1 MLSNKEIKKR
11 LLGGCNDCNDTCGG
25 RGSSEKSKEAAARNP
40 YLTYKREFRSGLFDG
55 TYDEYLL
62 SKGLERAKTKIKK
75 VKSKIKEPV
84 NTEVIKRKVRKTKN
98 VTIKNYLSCPQVA
111 AQRII
116 QEENENRP
124 ALPREAIQIRSPPP
138 LPILSEE
145 EREAQRERARISR
158 ESRNVEEKQQ
168 ESKGQDT
175 NLMDELKKAVE
186 ERKRK
191 KEEASK
197 KILGS
202 GFKSGMR
209 SLKEH
214 RGSMRDLFIK
224 KYTNIQNYHPG
235 KDTLLN
241 RYIRDYVNQTETQQF
256 LNKITEQQI
265 IKDEQEIQEPST
277 INFNFPPPP
286 PAPPNQIPLPSYQ
299 FVPEQI
305 PRPQLNLLEQ
315 IRQGAKLKPKNEDE
329 LKLEQIQHEIGE
341 KELIKLGE
349 NIDPEEIKQFEKII
363 DTVDVEALK
372 VEIGKNLIENSS
384 NAPLSM
390 LDQIKQGF
398 KLRKVVNNNN
408 FREEEK
414 DALKEALS
422 NIRSQVQEEED
433 NNDEW
438 NGEGFRILGGGF
450 SQNYLNKK
458 YGASDYQYTQDN
470 KNRIMELQKQR
481 DFYGF

>member
-1 MLSNKEIKKR
+1 
-11 LLGGCNDCNDTCGG
+11 
-25 RGSSEKSKEAAARNP
+25 
-40 YLTYKREFRSGLFDG
+40 
-55 TYDEYLL
+55 
-62 SKGLERAKTKIKK
+62 
-75 VKSKIKEPV
+75 
-84 NTEVIKRKVRKTKN
+84 
-98 VTIKNYLSCPQVA
+98 
-111 AQRII
+111 
-116 QEENENRP
+116 
-124 ALPREAIQIRSPPP
+124 
-138 LPILSEE
+138 
-145 EREAQRERARISR
+145 
-158 ESRNVEEKQQ
+158 
-168 ESKGQDT
+168 
-175 NLMDELKKAVE
+175 
-186 ERKRK
+186 
-191 KEEASK
+191 
-197 KILGS
+197 
-202 GFKSGMR
+202 
-209 SLKEH
+209 
-214 RGSMRDLFIK
+214 MRDLFIK
-224 KYTNIQNYHPG
+224 KYTNIENYHPG

-265 IKDEQEIQEPST
+265 IKDEQEIMEPST

-315 IRQGAKLKPKNEDE
+315 IRQGTKLKPKNEVE

-398 KLRKVVNNNN
+398 KLKKVVNNND
-408 FREEEK
+408 FKEEEK

-422 NIRSQVQEEED
+422 NIRAQVQEED
-433 NNDEW
+433 NNDEEEW
-438 NGEGFRILGGGF
+438 IGEGFRILGAGF
-450 SQNYLNKK
+450 SQNYLNRK

>member
-1 MLSNKEIKKR
+1 MLSNQEIKKR
-11 LLGGCNDCNDTCGG
+11 LLGGCNDCNNTCGG
-25 RGSSEKSKEAAARNP
+25 KGPSEKSKAHAGRNP
-40 YLTYKREFRSGLFDG
+40 YIQFLKEIKRKPQAGE
-55 TYDEYLL
+55 YNEYLL
-62 SKGLERAKTKIKK
+62 SKGLTRTKTKIKK
-75 VKSKIKEPV
+75 VKRLEP
-84 NTEVIKRKVRKTKN
+84 EVIKRKVRRTKN
-98 VTIKNYLSCPQVA
+98 VTIKNYLSCPSE
-111 AQRII
+111 RII
-116 QEENENRP
+116 QQAEENRP

-138 LPILSEE
+138 LPILTEE
-145 EREAQRERARISR
+145 ERETQRERARISR

-224 KYTNIQNYHPG
+224 KYTNIENYHPG

-265 IKDEQEIQEPST
+265 IKDEQEIMEPST

-315 IRQGAKLKPKNEDE
+315 IRQGTKLKPKNEVE
-329 LKLEQIQHEIGE
+329 IKLEEIQKDLGE

-349 NIDPEEIKQFEKII
+349 NIDPEEIKQFQKII
-363 DTVDVEALK
+363 DTADVEALK
-372 VEIGKNLIENSS
+372 VEIGKNLIENTS
-384 NAPLSM
+384 NTHMSM

-398 KLRKVVNNNN
+398 KLKKVVNNND
-408 FREEEK
+408 FKEEEK
-414 DALKEALS
+414 DALKEALN
-422 NIRSQVQEEED
+422 NIRAQVQEED
-433 NNDEW
+433 NNDEEW
-438 NGEGFRILGGGF
+438 SGEGFRILGAGF
-450 SQNYLNKK
+450 SQNYLNRK
-458 YGASDYQYTQDN
+458 YGASDYKYTQDN